1 MSAPNTTN
9 QAHTQLDFE
18 SKWKWNQNNWRT
30 FMCFSLYSLN
40 ACCLLSAQFV
50 AILCEIILLY
60 GRLTTKFFFRY
71 VFVSFRNKAF
81 CLRRQFFHSYMI
93 KVVNECTIRNIERTS
108 DNQFCLILKDTQF
121 YLSVCFWFLYKG
133 EKKNTFIRRKRDWGK
148 ANKCISFIQK
158 ASWLSNDRFDG
169 CCCLFILI
177 DCSHL
182 MFCHSAKSA

>member
-1 MSAPNTTN
+1 
-9 QAHTQLDFE
+9 
-18 SKWKWNQNNWRT
+18 
-30 FMCFSLYSLN
+30 MCFSLYSLN

-133 EKKNTFIRRKRDWGK
+133 EKKTHSYVEKETEERLISAFRSFKKRHDYQTIVSM
-148 ANKCISFIQK
+148 AVV
-158 ASWLSNDRFDG
+158 AY
-169 CCCLFILI
+169 LF
-177 DCSHL
+177 
-182 MFCHSAKSA
+182 